1 MTIMPEIAVDG
12 QNLEVVE
19 EFNLLGV
26 IITSDV
32 KWEANTDYIS
42 LQAYNRLWMIRRLK
56 NLGLNTR
63 SLVKI
68 FTTQIRSVL
77 DYGSVTWHAM
87 LTRNESKS
95 IERVQKSALAIILSQ
110 KSKGAMRV
118 RSRYYRCKD

>member
-1 MTIMPEIAVDG
+1 MPEIAVDG

-26 IITSDV
+26 IITSDL

-42 LQAYNRLWMIRRLK
+42 LQAYKRLWMIRRLK

-77 DYGSVTWHAM
+77 DYGSVTWHA
-87 LTRNESKS
+87 LKQPSTQSTAPG
-95 IERVQKSALAIILSQ
+95 SANLLQ
-110 KSKGAMRV
+110 ENKV
-118 RSRYYRCKD
+118 RET